1 VRPAELSG
9 QPLLWMPRSANPEM
23 YDRVLA
29 MLAAAGLCAE
39 SVRSGGSASASFA
52 LVATGYGWTLACPSD
67 VAEAAEQSTLTWR
80 PLAGVSL
87 TAETWAVWPPAAR
100 ATSAASAAVA
110 DVLDVLIEIVPP
122 SRRAG
127 LQ

>member
-1 VRPAELSG
+1 MPLSY
-9 QPLLWMPRSANPEM
+9 LLMPRSANPEM

-29 MLAAAGLCAE
+29 TLAAAGLSAE

-52 LVATGYGWTLACPSD
+52 LVAAGYGWTLACASD
-67 VAEAAEQSTLTWR
+67 VAKAAEQSNVTWR

-87 TAETWAVWPPAAR
+87 TAETWAVW
-100 ATSAASAAVA
+100 SAATPATVA
-110 DVLDVLIEIVPP
+110 DVLDVLTEIVPP
-122 SRRAG
+122 SRRSG